1 MQNFR
6 LRVFHTVAT
15 HLSFSKAA
23 DLLFISQPAV
33 TKNIK
38 ELESEWDVRLFDRM
52 KGRISITEAGKTALE
67 YATMILQMHDKLEF
81 ALSSLKNKF
90 TGKLRLGASTTIGQY
105 VLPELLAKFNAIHP
119 DVDITLAN
127 ANSQQIES
135 AILSKQI
142 DLGLVEGNTNNP
154 QLKYIPFLDD
164 EIVAIASTSQPVSRH
179 DEISIETLKQIPVVL
194 REDGSGSL
202 EIISKKLLEKHI
214 SLNELRVV
222 MHLGSTESIK
232 SYIQHAN
239 CIGLISIHSVN
250 KDLISGNFKVIDIA
264 DLSIERTFHF
274 VHLHGPLGGLGQL
287 FMEFAQRCI
296 ANGYVL

>member
-38 ELESEWDVRLFDRM
+38 ELESEWDIRLFDRM
-52 KGRISITEAGKTALE
+52 KGRISLTEAGKAALE
-67 YATMILQMHDKLEF
+67 YTTMILQMHDKLEF

-119 DVDITLAN
+119 DVDITLVN

-142 DLGLVEGNTNNP
+142 DLGLVEGDTSNP

-164 EIVAIASTSQPVSRH
+164 EIVPVASTSQPVSRH

-250 KDLISGNFKVIDIA
+250 KELISGNFKVIDIA
-264 DLSIERTFHF
+264 DLNIERTFHF

-287 FMEFAQRCI
+287 FMEFAQRSI
-296 ANGYVL
+296 TNGYRI